1 GNICMDQTLIDVSGK
16 NVRIGDK
23 IQIFGSNFEIEEMAK
38 IGGTVPQ
45 EILCGFGS
53 KRMVKVYKNG

>member
-1 GNICMDQTLIDVSGK
+1 
-16 NVRIGDK
+16 
-23 IQIFGSNFEIEEMAK
+23 MAK